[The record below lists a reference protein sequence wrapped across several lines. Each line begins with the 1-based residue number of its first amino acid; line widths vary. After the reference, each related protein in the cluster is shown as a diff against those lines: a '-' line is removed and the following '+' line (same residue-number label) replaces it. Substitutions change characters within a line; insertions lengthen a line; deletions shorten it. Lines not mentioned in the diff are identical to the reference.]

1 MQPLQLPLLI
11 QLLLLLIQPPLLLLR
26 LLCKMGF
33 FLTITFC
40 TNTIF
45 IFDAQPSHLFARHYL
60 PAYCAP
66 ACTWM
71 GLVSSKDPFACH
83 RRGAAHQDPAERI
96 KPYPTSATDACMQQK
111 ISKAQVPFS
120 TSKSIYSLFSFLSST
135 PSSIPAFCGWPI
147 WSRLPVSIHKVIID
161 TAPSHGCPPM
171 NTLSCSDALPVSW
184 GHKKPTCLA

>member
-1 MQPLQLPLLI
+1 MQTNPKYYIFSQDLNSFPPSFHSLEHSLASLKALDCFCSYLNLALTYYLKQGPPPTCCLLSVITQHFSPHSFLPLLLRSLQLFLILLIQPLQLPLLI

-66 ACTWM
+66 ACT
-71 GLVSSKDPFACH
+71 
-83 RRGAAHQDPAERI
+83 
-96 KPYPTSATDACMQQK
+96 
-111 ISKAQVPFS
+111 
-120 TSKSIYSLFSFLSST
+120 
-135 PSSIPAFCGWPI
+135 
-147 WSRLPVSIHKVIID
+147 
-161 TAPSHGCPPM
+161 
-171 NTLSCSDALPVSW
+171 
-184 GHKKPTCLA
+184 